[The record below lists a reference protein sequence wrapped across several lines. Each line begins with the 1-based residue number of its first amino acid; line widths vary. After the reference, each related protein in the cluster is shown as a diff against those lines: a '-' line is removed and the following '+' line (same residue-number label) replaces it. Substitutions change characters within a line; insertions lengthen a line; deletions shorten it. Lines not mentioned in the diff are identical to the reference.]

1 MCWKK
6 LDIVS
11 LCIWYSCVS
20 QHYVYRFFLKNISF
34 DHTKCWSEHGA
45 RRTLHSLLVG
55 MQNGTAPLEY
65 SLVVS
70 YKAKCTLII

>member
-55 MQNGTAPLEY
+55 MQNGTAHFGNIWQFSVKLTIH
-65 SLVVS
+65 L
-70 YKAKCTLII
+70 